1 MPFDVWIDDEGY
13 VRKAEPGLSVPRL
26 GTTDE
31 EVETTVSLEPYDN
44 GEPVAIAVP
53 PAGEIVDS
61 SALPG

>member
-13 VRKAEPGLSVPRL
+13 VRKAELGLSVPLL
-26 GTTDE
+26 GATDE
-31 EVETTVSLEPYDN
+31 EVETTVSLELYDYR
-44 GEPVAIAVP
+44 EPVAIAVP